1 MSGSL
6 LLETAKWRDVV
17 ELGLCMAIHDVCNDN
32 QFENCTP
39 LDFANFLNVREE
51 ARTIAVVPKEKL
63 RVCYMVYAVARNI
76 TPRKEAE
83 TRARLFLQRCN
94 IAKSYYDK
102 HRADICA
109 DHATE
114 DNKNYRESIDGAIDE
129 WRSRRGTP

>member
-17 ELGLCMAIHDVCNDN
+17 ELGLCMAIHDVCNDS

-51 ARTIAVVPKEKL
+51 ARAIAVVPKEKL

-76 TPRKEAE
+76 SPRKEAE
-83 TRARLFLQRCN
+83 TWARLFLQRCN

-102 HRADICA
+102 HRSDICA

-114 DNKNYRESIDGAIDE
+114 DNKNYRESIDTAIE
-129 WRSRRGTP
+129 SWRSRRRIP

>member
-1 MSGSL
+1 MSSPI

-17 ELGLCMAIHDVCNDN
+17 ELGLCMAIHDVCNDS

-51 ARTIAVVPKEKL
+51 AKAIAVVPKERL

-76 TPRKEAE
+76 SPRKEAS
-83 TRARLFLQRCN
+83 AWASLFLERCG

-102 HRADICA
+102 HRTDICA
-109 DHATE
+109 DYATE
-114 DNKNYRESIDGAIDE
+114 DNKNYRNSIDEAINE
-129 WRSRRGTP
+129 WRMRRRTP